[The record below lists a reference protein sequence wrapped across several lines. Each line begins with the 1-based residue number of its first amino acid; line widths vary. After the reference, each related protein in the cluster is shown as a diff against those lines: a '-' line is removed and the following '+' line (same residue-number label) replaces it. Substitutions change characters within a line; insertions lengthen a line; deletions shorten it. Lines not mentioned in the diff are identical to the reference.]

1 MKVFKITFV
10 DKNLSFFY
18 EVWCHRSQLE
28 VSESA
33 DRLEEEEVAVGGEE
47 TFQLALRQFGQ
58 TDNWSNQIAV
68 IAVQGPR

>member
-1 MKVFKITFV
+1 MKGYKITFV
-10 DKNLSFFY
+10 DKNLSFVY
-18 EVWCHRSQLE
+18 EVWPHRSQLE

-33 DRLEEEEVAVGGEE
+33 DRLEDEEVAVGGQE

-58 TDNWSNQIAV
+58 SDIWSNQISV